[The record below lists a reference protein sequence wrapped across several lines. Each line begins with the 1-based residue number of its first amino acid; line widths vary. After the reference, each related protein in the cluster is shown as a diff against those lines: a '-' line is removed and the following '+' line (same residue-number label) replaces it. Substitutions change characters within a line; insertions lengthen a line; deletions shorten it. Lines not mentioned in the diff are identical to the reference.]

1 VRERRSLDI
10 LKEKQSYLQ
19 VKCDEKWNVMVRIC
33 SETVKSDE
41 VKETFAY
48 TNLSRLLQN
57 KVKYLLLR
65 NSVKRLIHQKQHA
78 RFNIHNFCRHSV
90 NSLSV
95 PPKRLRHRYTN
106 IIQHFNNDICT
117 TKYIQCIVHNT
128 ANMIWAGTHISV
140 DQLIGRSRIFS
151 RGGDFGNP
159 SERSE
164 RALRGSGL
172 TGE

>member
-1 VRERRSLDI
+1 MVCGDDVAEQQVRERRSLDI

-19 VKCDEKWNVMVRIC
+19 VKCDEKWKVVVRIC

-57 KVKYLLLR
+57 KVKYLWLR

-95 PPKRLRHRYTN
+95 PLRHRYTN

-128 ANMIWAGTHISV
+128 ANMIWAGTHISE
-140 DQLIGRSRIFS
+140 DQLIGRSRIFLEGVTLGT
-151 RGGDFGNP
+151 RA
-159 SERSE
+159 SEASE
-164 RALRGSGL
+164 H
-172 TGE
+172 